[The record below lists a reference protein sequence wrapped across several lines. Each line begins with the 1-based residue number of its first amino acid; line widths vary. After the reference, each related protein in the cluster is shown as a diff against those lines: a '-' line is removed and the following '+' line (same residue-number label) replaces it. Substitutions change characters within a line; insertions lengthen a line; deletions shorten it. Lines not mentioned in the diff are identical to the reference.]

1 MNRSKHRVADRP
13 SVDVLAITLIKFLEA
28 ATCGSPSVLSG
39 LATLSAPASVP
50 APATL
55 GTRAVQGEYAPALCG
70 HAPSPGPFL
79 AVPADE
85 ASVHEVDPLSDGYR
99 SLDPRPLGAGRQAAH
114 CGRTGVTRPDPTP
127 ADSPTTA
134 DAAPGRPEQWQPI
147 GRTPLRPVWAARSLT
162 VFGAAAAVTAAV
174 APPVPVEVTG
184 PLVPL
189 QNAAAPTT
197 PATAPLAARRPTMPA
212 PLVAPEQPT
221 LQVADLIGQVTTQ
234 MKSLTPSVDKRAA
247 TVLNATAV
255 NTAARATS
263 PAAMRKAAVS
273 NALSKLGAPYRWGA
287 AGPNAFDCSGLVKWS
302 FGNAGKALPRASRAM
317 AGVGTAVTRAKLQPG
332 DLVFFYQPISHVG
345 IYIGNDKIVHASQKG
360 QPVKIS
366 DMSRMRFTKA
376 VRV

>member
-1 MNRSKHRVADRP
+1 MNRSKHRAADRP
-13 SVDVLAITLIKFLEA
+13 SVDGLAITLIKFLET
-28 ATCGSPSVLSG
+28 ATCGSPSLLSG
-39 LATLSAPASVP
+39 LATLPAPASVP
-50 APATL
+50 APAAL
-55 GTRAVQGEYAPALCG
+55 GTRAVQGDDAPALCG
-70 HAPSPGPFL
+70 HAPSAGPFL
-79 AVPADE
+79 AVPTDE
-85 ASVHEVDPLSDGYR
+85 ASVHEVDRLADGHR
-99 SLDPRPLGAGRQAAH
+99 PLDPRPPDARRQA
-114 CGRTGVTRPDPTP
+114 RP
-127 ADSPTTA
+127 A
-134 DAAPGRPEQWQPI
+134 QWQPI
-147 GRTPLRPVWAARSLT
+147 GRTPSRPVWAARSLT

-174 APPVPVEVTG
+174 APPVPVEMTG
-184 PLVPL
+184 PLAPL
-189 QNAAAPTT
+189 QNAAT
-197 PATAPLAARRPTMPA
+197 PATPATPALAARRPTMPG

-234 MKSLTPSVDKRAA
+234 MKSLTPSVDKHAA
-247 TVLNATAV
+247 TIVNARAV
-255 NTAARATS
+255 NTMARATS

-302 FGNAGKALPRASRAM
+302 FGNAGKALPRVSRAM
-317 AGVGTAVTRAKLQPG
+317 AGVGTPVPRAKLQPG